1 MPPGNRPWRAC
12 CRETAR
18 GKHLKEWMSTSPH
31 CKAQG
36 TALRAERT
44 HYPSAGKSTQRVHT
58 RPSRT
63 THLQHNGAGKHTKTL
78 AGQCHQPNTL
88 GRAQHQVTTQ
98 VKHRVS
104 KTAPPASNQV
114 EPQQGHHCITEWL
127 RSPNPAGRSEC
138 KMHGAPMRES
148 NASANQQAGKR
159 QRPAGAAKMASKNTC
174 MVHNEPFLSIVT
186 QSNATNSS

>member
-1 MPPGNRPWRAC
+1 MLPGNRPRQAPE
-12 CRETAR
+12 RVDVNQPTLQGAGYR
-18 GKHLKEWMSTSPH
+18 TS
-31 CKAQG
+31 C
-36 TALRAERT
+36 RT
-44 HYPSAGKSTQRVHT
+44 HPLPIGRQVNTKSAHQALQNNSSATQRC
-58 RPSRT
+58 RK
-63 THLQHNGAGKHTKTL
+63 NTKTL